1 MQKKKVSAFTIV
13 LFIFLAL
20 LLVASSALFSAYV
33 YIRSEMRSV
42 DVEGEGVS
50 CHFEIP
56 SGMSVRA
63 ISAALEEKG
72 LIRDAN
78 VFYIVSRVGKFCY
91 RYLGGKNDFAL
102 KSGSYNLNSSMD
114 MLEIMSVLHTGK
126 QEDIIVVIPEGLTL
140 SKIASIVASHD
151 VCSEEGFITSAKD
164 KSIIEDY
171 GFDAESLEG
180 CLFPDTYFFVRDMES
195 EKVVRMM
202 VDNFFAHVGEI
213 GELKDVE
220 RKDLYQKVILA
231 SIVEREYRVAEEAPM
246 IASVFY
252 NRLQKNMRL
261 QSCATIEYII
271 TEIEGLPHPDVIHY
285 KDLYRESPYN
295 TYREKGL
302 PPSPIANPGFVA
314 LKAVAKPADTNYY
327 YFRLTDEQKGSHT
340 FSETFDE
347 HTTVNIAYKTKAAN
361 K

>member
-1 MQKKKVSAFTIV
+1 MEKKKVSADTIV
-13 LFIFLAL
+13 LFVFLAL
-20 LLVASSALFSAYV
+20 LIIAASALFSGYV
-33 YIRSEMRSV
+33 YIKSEMRSV
-42 DVEGEGVS
+42 DLEGEGVS

-56 SGMSVRA
+56 SGMSAKA
-63 ISAALEEKG
+63 IAEGLEEKG
-72 LIRDAN
+72 VIRDAS
-78 VFYIVSRVGKFCY
+78 VFYIVSRAGKLY
-91 RYLGGKNDFAL
+91 HRYFGGENDFAL

-114 MLEIMSVLHTGK
+114 MLEIMRVLHTGK
-126 QEDIIVVIPEGLTL
+126 QEDIVVVIPEGLTL
-140 SKIASIVASHD
+140 SKIADIVASHN
-151 VCSEEGFITSAKD
+151 VCSKESFIASATD
-164 KSIIEDY
+164 KNIIEDY
-171 GFDAESLEG
+171 GFSAHSLEG
-180 CLFPDTYFFVRDMES
+180 CLFPDTYFFVLDMES

-213 GELKDVE
+213 DELKGIE

-231 SIVEREYRVAEEAPM
+231 SIVEREYRVAEEAPV
-246 IASVFY
+246 IASVFS
-252 NRLQKNMRL
+252 NRLAKSMRL

-302 PPSPIANPGFVA
+302 PPSPISNPGFVA